1 MLSTRYGSSR
11 AAVIPSSNHPL
22 LPLIVARLAYTIR
35 RGGFASSLRF
45 WPFVPRRS
53 PRSLLHTSRPAHFAQ
68 RTAKGYALSKRSN
81 AVVTQGQSA
90 KKSHRYR
97 IVNLLTQ
104 QERVAEIETPS
115 LAVLKSAIALVL
127 QSQSTP
133 YMLLTR
139 EGDVATDASLSHSE
153 LLYVL
158 HYTGENGMV
167 VSSPCGSH
175 SAESHLASHTPLPSS
190 SDLTQVV
197 HAALSTSY
205 CVPLLLP
212 SSLDCN
218 AKSCSLE
225 SLLANGSLLKTKE
238 VVFSTTETAITA
250 KFDLSVFD
258 MYPHIS
264 KLVFPS
270 SPCVFCSP

>member
-1 MLSTRYGSSR
+1 M
-11 AAVIPSSNHPL
+11 
-22 LPLIVARLAYTIR
+22 
-35 RGGFASSLRF
+35 
-45 WPFVPRRS
+45 
-53 PRSLLHTSRPAHFAQ
+53 
-68 RTAKGYALSKRSN
+68 
-81 AVVTQGQSA
+81 VTQGQSA

-167 VSSPCGSH
+167 VSSSCGSH
-175 SAESHLASHTPLPSS
+175 FAESCLASHTPLPSS

-205 CVPLLLP
+205 CISLP
-212 SSLDCN
+212 SSIISRLRRQVVLSRVPSRQRVAAEYEGGGVLDDGDRD
-218 AKSCSLE
+218 
-225 SLLANGSLLKTKE
+225 NGE
-238 VVFSTTETAITA
+238 VRPLRVRYVPTHQQARFSQ
-250 KFDLSVFD
+250 
-258 MYPHIS
+258 
-264 KLVFPS
+264 
-270 SPCVFCSP
+270 

>member
-1 MLSTRYGSSR
+1 M
-11 AAVIPSSNHPL
+11 
-22 LPLIVARLAYTIR
+22 
-35 RGGFASSLRF
+35 
-45 WPFVPRRS
+45 
-53 PRSLLHTSRPAHFAQ
+53 
-68 RTAKGYALSKRSN
+68 
-81 AVVTQGQSA
+81 VTQGQSA

-104 QERVAEIETPS
+104 QEHSAEIEMPS

-167 VSSPCGSH
+167 VNSCGARFTASR
-175 SAESHLASHTPLPSS
+175 LASHTPLPSS
-190 SDLTQVV
+190 SDLAQVV

-205 CVPLLLP
+205 CASLLRP
-212 SSLDCN
+212 SLLDCD
-218 AKSCSLE
+218 ARSCSLQ

-238 VVFSTTETAITA
+238 VVFSTKETAISV
-250 KFDLSVFD
+250 KLDLSVFD

-270 SPCVFCSP
+270 SS